1 MKNKKGFTIIEIIVC
16 IAIISA
22 ISISS
27 IIILKNRNDNNINK
41 ISKKILT
48 SAQVY
53 ANMEKDENGY
63 TYMNKIAKGAKG
75 VKIPLMSLV
84 NKGYV
89 EKDDAEYIYK
99 HANTDKGDGDYY
111 VLLVE
116 GTQTKPAD
124 GDNSYCDV
132 EEIQTIASWMS
143 ENKPVY
149 LCNKVNTINNTPNII
164 EVKQFITN
172 AMSVSLDK
180 FAVSKE
186 YYDAASNK
194 DNLTYEENGVFLWY
208 DEQSKVRYFYYRGAV
223 ENNYLKFGK
232 DKNNNDLIWRIV
244 WLNDNNLMKLVLD
257 NAIPLTVK
265 DINGNNYELNV
276 NDSFIS
282 FNKYKNFSYRNGF
295 DKLQLS
301 KTLLTDDENCR
312 NSLDSANSCTYKKIL
327 SDGEAIYNYSIES
340 VDGNFFI
347 NQLTNW
353 YKNDTNLSTY
363 EETLLNNKNFCF
375 NTSYRRMNNSEGNY
389 INYKYYYNDSLASYM
404 ENFFCRKGDYYRG
417 YDSTEI
423 VNSNYDKYYGFLN
436 YGDLIRSGVI
446 SGQISNGSYS
456 GNYLLKN
463 NKPFVLNEEK
473 YFNNERIYHN
483 SNHDNSADSITNYV
497 DYYYVDSGINSKT
510 FIKYMYDVSKNTSI
524 TFSPSNNEVTETYSL
539 QRDYTIF
546 NQLSISANYMKP
558 AIILDIS
565 NSNLKGNGTNDK
577 DIYELVQK

>member
-48 SAQVY
+48 AAQVY
-53 ANMEKDENGY
+53 ANIEKDENGY
-63 TYMNKIAKGAKG
+63 IYMNKITKGAKG

-99 HANTDKGDGDYY
+99 HTNTNKGDGDYY

-180 FAVSKE
+180 FAVSKK

-194 DNLTYEENGVFLWY
+194 DNLTYKENGVFLWY

-232 DKNNNDLIWRIV
+232 DKNNKDLIWRIV
-244 WLNDNNLMKLVLD
+244 WLNDNNLMKVVLD
-257 NAIPLTVK
+257 DAIPLTVK

-282 FNKYKNFSYRNGF
+282 FDKYKKFTYVNGF

-301 KTLLTDDENCR
+301 KNLLTDDENCR
-312 NSLDSANSCTYKKIL
+312 NSLDSANNCTYKKIL
-327 SDGEAIYNYSIES
+327 SDGEAIYSYSIES
-340 VDGNFFI
+340 VDSNFFI

-375 NTSYRRMNNSEGNY
+375 NTSYRKRNNSDGNF
-389 INYKYYYNDSLASYM
+389 INHKYDYNDSLSSYM
-404 ENFFCRKGDYYRG
+404 ENFFCREGEYYRG
-417 YDSTEI
+417 YDNTNI

-446 SGQISNGSYS
+446 SGQISNGSSS

-463 NKPFVLNEEK
+463 NKPFVLNEKK
-473 YFNNERIYHN
+473 YCNKERIYNN
-483 SNHDNSADSITNYV
+483 SNHDNSADSITDYV

-510 FIKYMYDVSKNTSI
+510 FIKYMYDVRKNTSI

-539 QRDYTIF
+539 QRDYTKF
-546 NQLSISANYMKP
+546 YQLSISANYMKP

-565 NSNLKGNGTNDK
+565 NSNLKGNGTNDN
-577 DIYELVQK
+577 DIYELIQK